1 MVSKRD
7 IRMISIFEVFAVNRN
22 ENDFLENMFIYKDL
36 IFDSKNN
43 NEEGDERAESE
54 ERISDDNTNL
64 LRQEEETYPNMKYL
78 N

>member
-36 IFDSKNN
+36 IFDSKNEE
-43 NEEGDERAESE
+43 NEERAESDDL
-54 ERISDDNTNL
+54 ISDENPNIG
-64 LRQEEETYPNMKYL
+64 RQEEDNYPNLKYI

>member
-1 MVSKRD
+1 
-7 IRMISIFEVFAVNRN
+7 MISIFEVFAVNRN

>member
-36 IFDSKNN
+36 IFDSKN
-43 NEEGDERAESE
+43 EEGEERAESE
-54 ERISDDNTNL
+54 DLLSDEIANAA
-64 LRQEEETYPNMKYL
+64 RQEEDSYPNLKYI